1 MKVVLLAGGLGTRI
15 AEYTDAIPKPMI
27 EIGGLPVLEH
37 IINHYARYGLSDFLI
52 AGGYKVRIIKKY
64 FQDYYLNISDLK
76 IDLATG
82 DIRYLNKSA
91 LDWSVTVIDT
101 GLDSM
106 TGGRLH
112 RLRDIIGDERFLLTY
127 GDGLSNVPIDELIA
141 SHEDAGKLMTVTAV
155 RPSARFGELEFRG
168 TDVVGFREKP
178 RASQGWINGGF
189 FVCEPG
195 VLDYIESDDTVLEGY
210 PMEKIAQDGE
220 LNAYFHEGFWQCMD
234 TVRDKIYLE
243 SLIEK
248 GNAPWL

>member
-15 AEYTDAIPKPMI
+15 SEYTDTIPKPMI
-27 EIGGLPVLEH
+27 EVGGLPVLEH
-37 IINHYARYGLSDFLI
+37 IINHYARYGMSDFII
-52 AGGYKVRIIKKY
+52 AGGYKVQIIKKY
-64 FQDYYLNISDLK
+64 FHDYYLNISDLK
-76 IDLATG
+76 INLSTG
-82 DIRYLNKSA
+82 DVSYLNKSA
-91 LDWSVTVIDT
+91 LDWSVTVVDT
-101 GLDSM
+101 GLNSM

-127 GDGLSNVPIDELIA
+127 GDGLSNVPINELIA
-141 SHEDAGKLMTVTAV
+141 SHEVAGKLLTVTAV
-155 RPSARFGELEFRG
+155 RPSARFGELELSG
-168 TDVVGFREKP
+168 SDVVGFREKP

-195 VLDYIESDDTVLEGY
+195 ILNYLESDDTVLEGY

-243 SLIEK
+243 SLIEN
-248 GNAPWL
+248 GTAPWL